1 MKEAFSV
8 HKKMENNEYC
18 VFMLLDFPSATI
30 LNVMAYRLITAI
42 TSEKNTLIVN
52 NSSNQMMS
60 YKFKIGST

>member
-30 LNVMAYRLITAI
+30 LNVMASSDYCHY
-42 TSEKNTLIVN
+42 SKNPRVRTYIFP
-52 NSSNQMMS
+52 S
-60 YKFKIGST
+60 

>member
-30 LNVMAYRLITAI
+30 L
-42 TSEKNTLIVN
+42 TSFT
-52 NSSNQMMS
+52 NSP
-60 YKFKIGST
+60 KI

>member
-30 LNVMAYRLITAI
+30 LNVMAHRLITAI
-42 TSEKNTLIVN
+42 TSEKKNTKLLLTTAAT
-52 NSSNQMMS
+52 
-60 YKFKIGST
+60 K

>member
-30 LNVMAYRLITAI
+30 FNVMASSDYCHYFRK
-42 TSEKNTLIVN
+42 KNIN
-52 NSSNQMMS
+52 C
-60 YKFKIGST
+60 